1 MKRLPPA
8 KRNMLI
14 VVIIATAGLIGLIY
28 IFLILPQNA
37 NNRKLASDTKA
48 AKAKWEQYKT
58 VIKQSSNTAKMVEEV
73 TAELKLTEKDV
84 ASGDIYSWTYDTL
97 RRFKADY
104 RLEIPTIGQPAVE
117 EVDLLPGVPYKQ
129 ARIILSGS
137 GYFHDIGKFLADFE
151 NTFPHMRI
159 VNLKIDPYTGAAG
172 AGSEKLSFRTEVV
185 VLVKP
190 NP

>member
-84 ASGDIYSWTYDTL
+84 ASGDIYSWTYDT
-97 RRFKADY
+97 
-104 RLEIPTIGQPAVE
+104 PPAIQ
-117 EVDLLPGVPYKQ
+117 G
-129 ARIILSGS
+129 G
-137 GYFHDIGKFLADFE
+137 
-151 NTFPHMRI
+151 
-159 VNLKIDPYTGAAG
+159 
-172 AGSEKLSFRTEVV
+172 LSFGNTQDRAARRGRG
-185 VLVKP
+185 
-190 NP
+190 

>member
-14 VVIIATAGLIGLIY
+14 VVIVATAGLIGLIY

-37 NNRKLASDTKA
+37 NNRKLAADTKA

-84 ASGDIYSWTYDTL
+84 ASGDIYSWTFDTL

-137 GYFHDIGKFLADFE
+137 GYFHDIGKFVADFE

-159 VNLKIDPYTGAAG
+159 VNLQIDPNTGAAG

>member
-14 VVIIATAGLIGLIY
+14 VVIVATAGLIGLIY

-37 NNRKLASDTKA
+37 NNRKLAADTKA

-104 RLEIPTIGQPAVE
+104 RLEIPTTGQPAVE

-129 ARIILSGS
+129 ARIILNGS
-137 GYFHDIGKFLADFE
+137 GYFHDIGKFVADFE

-159 VNLKIDPYTGAAG
+159 VNLQIDPNTGAAG
-172 AGSEKLSFRTEVV
+172 TGSEKLSFRTEVV

>member
-129 ARIILSGS
+129 ARIILNGS

>member
-14 VVIIATAGLIGLIY
+14 VVIIATAGLIGLNY

>member
-1 MKRLPPA
+1 M
-8 KRNMLI
+8 
-14 VVIIATAGLIGLIY
+14 
-28 IFLILPQNA
+28 
-37 NNRKLASDTKA
+37 
-48 AKAKWEQYKT
+48 
-58 VIKQSSNTAKMVEEV
+58 
-73 TAELKLTEKDV
+73 
-84 ASGDIYSWTYDTL
+84 
-97 RRFKADY
+97 
-104 RLEIPTIGQPAVE
+104 EIPRIGQPAVE

>member
-14 VVIIATAGLIGLIY
+14 VVAVATLASIGLIY
-28 IFLILPQNA
+28 LLLILPQNEK
-37 NNRKLASDTKA
+37 NTKLATDTKS

-58 VIKQSSNTAKMVEEV
+58 VIKQAGATAKNLEEISS
-73 TAELKLTEKDV
+73 ELNRTEKDV
-84 ASGDIYSWTYDTL
+84 ASGDVYSWTYDTI

-104 RLEIPTIGQPAVE
+104 HLEIPSVGQPILG
-117 EVDLLPGVPYKQ
+117 EVDLMPGIPYKQ
-129 ARIILSGS
+129 VKITLNGS

-159 VNLKIDPYTGAAG
+159 VGLQLDPAPNPAG
-172 AGSEKLSFRTEVV
+172 GTSEKLAFRTDVV